1 MLDFFEVSVD
11 HVVIG
16 LVRLGSAFRLGTG
29 GLLLS
34 GTLLLSSGVQLLT
47 DLLSGSHQL
56 LNCAVDRVLVFA
68 ALSGFNS
75 FDLSFTGSTVSRIH
89 LVTEVLQGLLNL
101 GDGGISL
108 IAGLSQI
115 EAALILSLVR
125 FGFLHHAVDFRIRQ
139 TGARLDLDVVRLAG
153 SLVLRAHVQDAV
165 RVDIEGHFNLR
176 QSARRRRDAFE
187 VELAE

>member
-56 LNCAVDRVLVFA
+56 LNCAVDRVLA
-68 ALSGFNS
+68 
-75 FDLSFTGSTVSRIH
+75 
-89 LVTEVLQGLLNL
+89 E
-101 GDGGISL
+101 
-108 IAGLSQI
+108 
-115 EAALILSLVR
+115 R
-125 FGFLHHAVDFRIRQ
+125 FQQL
-139 TGARLDLDVVRLAG
+139 
-153 SLVLRAHVQDAV
+153 
-165 RVDIEGHFNLR
+165 
-176 QSARRRRDAFE
+176 
-187 VELAE
+187 